1 MISTTSPS
9 PATRR
14 ARTSSRRARGRPV
27 ASAARSSS
35 LSRIRAAAAA
45 DRTVSGRRAP
55 GMATIAA
62 SRSSSQASAISAGA
76 APRAAATCAKAESP
90 GEAAGAARSAERRV
104 GHDDQPGLEATLD
117 DTAAERGVVERAQR
131 NLDRRQ
137 RSELE
142 RLVELRAIDVGDA
155 DARSQPV
162 FADPSERANRRP
174 PRNPRVGSVQQIE
187 VDRQAGERGQARLAV
202 SPEGAGPPVRYPV
215 AARSRH
221 AALRDD
227 PRQGR
232 VASTESAGEQP
243 LVVPELGLV
252 APVGPGGV
260 EDGDAAHRQPRRSSR
275 RRAAPLGRRRSRAA
289 CSQGRPA
296 ARRGRASSARPGG
309 PRPVVP
315 SWPKDRAAQS
325 EPLDTSAAASYGGA
339 ASDGRGMTDRSL
351 DTLLRLTSWR
361 LTPPV
366 ARRCARRTTAR
377 TRPRREELHA

>member
-14 ARTSSRRARGRPV
+14 ARRSSPRARGRPV

-35 LSRIRAAAAA
+35 LSRRRAAAAA

-62 SRSSSQASAISAGA
+62 SRSSSQASAISAGV
-76 APRAAATCAKAESP
+76 APRAAATCAQAEFP
-90 GEAAGAARSAERRV
+90 GQAAGAAGSAERRV

-162 FADPSERANRRP
+162 FVDPSERANRRP

-187 VDRQAGERGQARLAV
+187 VDRQAGERGQARFAV

-260 EDGDAAHRQPRRSSR
+260 EDGDAAIDSR
-275 RRAAPLGRRRSRAA
+275 GDRLDGALLLSVGVGREPHAAKADPQLG
-289 CSQGRPA
+289 GVEPV
-296 ARRGRASSARPGG
+296 RRGRGARGRWFHRGRRIERPSPSPLTRARP
-309 PRPVVP
+309 RP
-315 SWPKDRAAQS
+315 
-325 EPLDTSAAASYGGA
+325 T
-339 ASDGRGMTDRSL
+339 
-351 DTLLRLTSWR
+351 
-361 LTPPV
+361 V
-366 ARRCARRTTAR
+366 ARQATGGV
-377 TRPRREELHA
+377 